1 MEGKSKE
8 KGNGKLD
15 GKIKK
20 LEEQRAKI
28 NAEIQRIKARD
39 AKEERKKE
47 TRRLILLGALVKKM
61 LKDGHFKE
69 EKVRHWLN
77 EFVTRDSDRELFDL

>member
-8 KGNGKLD
+8 KGNGKVD

-28 NAEIQRIKARD
+28 NAEIQRIKART

-47 TRRLILLGALVKKM
+47 TRRLILMGALVKKM
-61 LKDGHFKE
+61 LQDGEFE
-69 EKVRHWLN
+69 EERLRRRM
-77 EFVTRDSDRELFDL
+77 ETFLTRDYDRELFDL

>member
-8 KGNGKLD
+8 KGNGME

-28 NAEIQRIKARD
+28 NAEIQRIKART

-61 LKDGHFKE
+61 LQDREFE
-69 EKVRHWLN
+69 EERLRRRLN
-77 EFVTRDSDRELFDL
+77 AFLTRDSDRELFDL